1 MRLAIIFAVI
11 LAIFAIVASGQ
22 KGRWKG
28 YKDEERGKRRY
39 WKKCDHK
46 KTYFILPQE
55 SKQNM
60 EVNSKL
66 RDLILNT
73 HVPLVLDQFPLKWA
87 CFEGS
92 LHDWCKRFD
101 QEATCLPAFELMAL
115 ADSSTPHLTWSNSCG
130 KYDVLKKEHT
140 HWAAYQYKK
149 ADEVPLSCRSGIDF
163 SSFGFLDN
171 GNDYRFWLG
180 SEQANTPCHYDTFGV
195 NIVVQ
200 VHGCKSWLLFPPE
213 TPLQSTRIPY
223 EETSVYCLENFYA
236 PDPAKIQSYE
246 HLSRQAYHCNLQPG
260 DVLIVPRNWWHYVE
274 AKSTSLSVNYWV
286 PLKVDT
292 DLMLDEFLAMH
303 IVESFVRGESNQVKQ
318 YLLNPNQ
325 LDNVSTKPSDL
336 FAQFEQAVHNLES
349 GQSTRQLYDTDYM
362 SQADWKTLLNGI
374 NLSVRPLEVMPHEE
388 YKLLLNANSKRFRA
402 AANPPETTPISSTC
416 ELLVSSMCD
425 PRVIAE
431 IKREFFRRLG
441 KSNCL

>member
-1 MRLAIIFAVI
+1 MKF
-11 LAIFAIVASGQ
+11 
-22 KGRWKG
+22 
-28 YKDEERGKRRY
+28 
-39 WKKCDHK
+39 
-46 KTYFILPQE
+46 YFILDQE

-60 EVNSKL
+60 ELSSKL

-73 HVPLVLDQFPLKWA
+73 HVPLVLEQFPLKWE

-101 QEATCLPAFELMAL
+101 KEATCLPAFELMAL
-115 ADSSTPHLTWSNSCG
+115 ADSSTPQWERKRTKSCQQLNMQQFLR
-130 KYDVLKKEHT
+130 KYGVLDGDST

-163 SSFGFLDN
+163 SSFGFPDI

-236 PDPAKIQSYE
+236 PDPAKISSYE
-246 HLSRQAYHCNLQPG
+246 HLGRQAYHCNLQPG
-260 DVLIVPRNWWHYVE
+260 NVLIVPRHWWHYVE

-286 PLKVDT
+286 PLKVDM
-292 DLMLDEFLAMH
+292 DLILDEFLVMH

-325 LDNVSTKPSDL
+325 LDNVSAKPSDL
-336 FAQFEQAVHNLES
+336 FAQFEQAVQNLES
-349 GQSTRQLYDTDYM
+349 GKSTRQLYDTDYI
-362 SQADWKTLLNGI
+362 SEADWKTLLNSI

-388 YKLLLNANSKRFRA
+388 YKLLLNANSKRFRV
-402 AANPPETTPISSTC
+402 AANPPETTPISSNC
-416 ELLVSSMCD
+416 ELLVSSMCA

-431 IKREFFRRLG
+431 MKREFFRRLG
-441 KSNCL
+441 KSNSL